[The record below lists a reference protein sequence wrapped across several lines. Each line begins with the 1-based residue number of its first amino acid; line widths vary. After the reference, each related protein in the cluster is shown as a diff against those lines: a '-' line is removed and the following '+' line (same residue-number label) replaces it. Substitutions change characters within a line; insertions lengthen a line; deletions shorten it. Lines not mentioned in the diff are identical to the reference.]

1 MSDAKSVP
9 EKKGSTPL
17 PEPVEEAIE
26 ADDKA
31 AKRGKLG
38 LLGLTVAIFFG
49 LFYAYDLF
57 EAISNTIGV
66 VAQYGEV
73 NRLNEVIGRPLIAV
87 PWLILVIDLVIPI
100 VVYAAAFI
108 IGFRQNLISKV
119 LVFILGIAVT
129 AALSLSVET
138 GFILLFP

>member
-1 MSDAKSVP
+1 MSDAKAA
-9 EKKGSTPL
+9 KDTPL
-17 PEPVEEAIE
+17 PEPVQEAIE

-31 AKRGKLG
+31 ARRGKLG
-38 LLGLTVAIFFG
+38 WLGLTVAILFG

-66 VAQYGEV
+66 VTQYGEV

-100 VVYAAAFI
+100 VVYSAAFI

-119 LVFILGIAVT
+119 LVFILGLAVA